1 MHEAPIYAQLIRERG
16 DIPLQ
21 AREEARRIQRE
32 LDRVLNMDVGS
43 AGLAPRPAAPSAPAL
58 PPSGSGSAGG
68 WFS

>member
-1 MHEAPIYAQLIRERG
+1 MHDAPIYAQLIRERG

-32 LDRVLNMDVGS
+32 LDRVLNMDTT
-43 AGLAPRPAAPSAPAL
+43 GLPPRPAASSAPAL
-58 PPSGSGSAGG
+58 PPSGSGPNGG